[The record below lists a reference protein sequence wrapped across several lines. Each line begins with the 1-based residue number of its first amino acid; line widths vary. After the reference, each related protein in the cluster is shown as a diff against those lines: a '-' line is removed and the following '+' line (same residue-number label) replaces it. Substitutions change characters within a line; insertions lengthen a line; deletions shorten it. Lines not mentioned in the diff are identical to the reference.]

1 MSRPGLT
8 ERQASEPVLCAPSE
22 PCTLAPLGHDPTST
36 LLLRTARTEPL
47 PARVRV
53 DGSPARPNVF
63 ALQKGACVLGSS
75 KEADVVVTDPAV
87 SRTHVRL
94 ELVPEGVR
102 VLDLCSSNGT
112 FFLGQRVENITLGL
126 GSRIRIGSTDVLIEA
141 DPQALDHNDKTDD
154 AAPTAYRGL
163 VGRSSPM
170 ARLFSILARLE
181 GSLAHVL
188 VEGESGTGKE
198 LVVAAIREGSSLSH
212 RPFVSVNCGAIG
224 RELVLSE
231 LFGHK
236 KGSFTGAVDSRRGAF
251 DEADGGTLFLDEIGE
266 LPLDAQPTLLRALEL
281 GEVRPIG
288 ETQSHRVKVR
298 VLAATNRNLEEETKH
313 GRFRQ
318 DLYYRLAVVKVRI
331 PPLRD
336 RPEDIPLLARAIA
349 AAEGVYELPEPLLSS
364 LVGRPWL
371 GNVRELRNAIQSY
384 LAVGESEVDEAIY
397 DPLIGALERV
407 IDPTAKYAEQ
417 KDAIGAVFTRIYVRA
432 LLQHTGGNQTEAAKV
447 AGLDRGY
454 LGRLIARHI
463 EKKRS

>member
-1 MSRPGLT
+1 MDCEILGGVDSIRMLAIWHPT
-8 ERQASEPVLCAPSE
+8 EA
-22 PCTLAPLGHDPTST
+22 CTLAALSRDPTST

-53 DGSPARPNVF
+53 DGSSARPNAF
-63 ALQKGACVLGSS
+63 ALQQGECVIGSS
-75 KEADVVVTDPAV
+75 KEADIVVTDPAV

-112 FFLGQRVENITLGL
+112 FFLGQRVENMTLGL
-126 GSRIRIGSTDVLIEA
+126 GSRIRIGSTDILIEA
-141 DPQALDHNDKTDD
+141 DPEALGEATPSDG
-154 AAPTAYRGL
+154 ATAYRGL
-163 VGRSSPM
+163 VGQSTTM
-170 ARLFSILARLE
+170 ARLFAILTRLE

-188 VEGESGTGKE
+188 VEGESGSGKE
-198 LVVAAIREGSSLSH
+198 LVVAAIREGSALSG

-236 KGSFTGAVDSRRGAF
+236 KGSFTGAVDTRRGAF

-266 LPLDAQPTLLRALEL
+266 LPLDVQPTLLRALEL

-288 ETQSHRVKVR
+288 ETQAHRVKVR
-298 VLAATNRNLEEETKH
+298 VLAATNRNLEEEAKQ

-318 DLYYRLAVVKVRI
+318 DLYYRLAVVKVRV

-336 RPEDIPLLARAIA
+336 RTEDIPLLARAIA
-349 AAEGVYELPEPLLSS
+349 AAEGVHELPEPLVSS
-364 LVGRPWL
+364 LQARPWP
-371 GNVRELRNAIQSY
+371 GNVRELRNAIQSF
-384 LAVGESEVDEAIY
+384 LALGETDIDDGVY
-397 DPLIGALERV
+397 DPLIGAFERV

-417 KDAIGAVFTRIYVRA
+417 KDAIVAVFTRIYVRA
-432 LLQHTGGNQTEAAKV
+432 VLQQTGGNQTDAARI

-463 EKKRS
+463 EKKQS